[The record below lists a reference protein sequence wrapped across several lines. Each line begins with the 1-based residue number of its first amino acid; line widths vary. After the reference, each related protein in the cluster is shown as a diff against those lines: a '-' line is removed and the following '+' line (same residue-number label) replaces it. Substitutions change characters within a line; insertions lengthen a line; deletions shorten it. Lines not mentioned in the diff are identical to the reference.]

1 MAPTPQK
8 TSPSRRS
15 PDFIPSQ
22 SSSCAQGSQVSGVF
36 LTWARDWENR
46 ILTHGEDQ
54 SWTPAQGPSPRLTEE
69 MQNCCLG
76 LAERLFSGGENKH
89 PCAPATMC
97 PDIFPPLPLICSR
110 SALLPACDTE
120 IPVIRADDWPLRL
133 EFPRR
138 LVARFEERWLPGCS
152 PPISLSG
159 ELACSEPG
167 DGQHSSKA
175 LPPP

>member
-1 MAPTPQK
+1 M
-8 TSPSRRS
+8 
-15 PDFIPSQ
+15 
-22 SSSCAQGSQVSGVF
+22 F
-36 LTWARDWENR
+36 LTWGRDWENR

-89 PCAPATMC
+89 PCAPATVC
-97 PDIFPPLPLICSR
+97 PDIFTPLPLICSR

-159 ELACSEPG
+159 EPACSEPG